1 MRTLLTA
8 LTILVATPILAA
20 MVIVAA
26 LVRVPDRV
34 GGIYDWAPRLWA
46 RLVVAAA
53 GVRVVLHGTEH
64 LQRQEPR
71 VYALNHVSWFDIF
84 TMASILSRYGFVAK
98 AELFRIPLF
107 GRASILTGAIP
118 IQRENRKAA
127 FAAYDQAAERIRGG
141 RNVVVCPEGTRGK
154 SYELRPFKRGPFV
167 LAIAA
172 QVPVVPVVLHG
183 TREVQARGS
192 FRVRAGTVHV
202 HFHEPIPT
210 AGSAYGDRDRLATT
224 CWHAMDATLHGTY
237 GVSSRPPSGRA
248 RGDEPGDAEGEAPEP
263 AVASS

>member
-1 MRTLLTA
+1 MRTLLT
-8 LTILVATPILAA
+8 LLVILIATPILAA

-26 LVRVPDRV
+26 LVRVPDRA

-46 RLVVAAA
+46 RLVVRAA
-53 GVRVVLHGTEH
+53 GVRVVLHGVER
-64 LQRQEPR
+64 LQPQEPR

-84 TMASILSRYGFVAK
+84 TMASLLTRYGFVAK
-98 AELFRIPLF
+98 AELFKIPLF

-154 SYELRPFKRGPFV
+154 TYELRPFKRGPFV

-183 TREVQARGS
+183 TREVQPRGS
-192 FRVRAGTVHV
+192 YRVRGGTVHV

-210 AGSAYGDRDRLATT
+210 SGATYDDRDRLATT
-224 CWHAMDATLHGTY
+224 CWDAMDATLRDVY
-237 GVSSRPPSGRA
+237 GVTSLRPSGRA
-248 RGDEPGDAEGEAPEP
+248 GADERDGATVAPER
-263 AVASS
+263 AAATS